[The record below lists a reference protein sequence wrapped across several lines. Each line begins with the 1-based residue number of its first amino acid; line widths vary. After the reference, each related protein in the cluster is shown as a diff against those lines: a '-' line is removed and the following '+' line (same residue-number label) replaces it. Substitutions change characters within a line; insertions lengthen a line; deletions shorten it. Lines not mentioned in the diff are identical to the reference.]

1 MLWPFPSSEKIKKCE
16 KKVTIFHESKTNT
29 IIIVD

>member
-1 MLWPFPSSEKIKKCE
+1 MLWPFPSSEKIKKMW
-16 KKVTIFHESKTNT
+16 KNVTIFHESKINT